1 MTGRCETIEMQLA
14 EYVSDELSADE
25 RAEVESHLAICHPCR
40 EELAREVALH
50 ETMGT
55 MVETPCP
62 SSVSNIILTEV
73 AIADRSSVNTS
84 WWSRSSATLGLI
96 AAAALLAMVLPTR
109 TPTMNNDEFASALPE
124 TNSWTQDDLNK
135 ARLDLQWTLSYTAS
149 IIDRT
154 EKQSLVNVLRHLQT
168 GS

>member
-14 EYVSDELSADE
+14 EYVSDELSIGE
-25 RAEVESHLAICHPCR
+25 RAEVENHLAICNACR
-40 EELAREVALH
+40 EELAREVTLH
-50 ETMGT
+50 ETMEP
-55 MVETPCP
+55 MVEVPCP
-62 SSVSNIILTEV
+62 VSVSNIILTEV
-73 AIADRSSVNTS
+73 AAADRVPVTTS

-96 AAAALLAMVLPTR
+96 AAAALLAVVLPTR
-109 TPTMNNDEFASALPE
+109 TPTMNNAEFASALPE

-154 EKQSLVNVLRHLQT
+154 EKQSLVNVLRHLQA